1 MKEARNK
8 KKAVGTMTPFYY
20 YDQNPQ
26 GFAFLYKLGLLIT
39 LGLQNLKKKKSWKEN
54 TKRILVVVVK

>member
-39 LGLQNLKKKKSWKEN
+39 LGLQNQKKKKS
-54 TKRILVVVVK
+54 